1 MDTRLLNAFAVLAET
16 EHFGEASLKLC
27 ISQPALTK
35 QIKILES
42 QLGITLFQRGRQGA
56 KLTLEGQYLLNQCQ
70 SVLREVRLLEKQARQ
85 LIEPQKIE
93 LYAGFGLS
101 SLSFITPL
109 LAKFKQ
115 DYPDITVHIDDMPSN
130 IMEDKVLLGELDLAF
145 SRLPISEPL
154 KGIPLVQER
163 LMLAIPTQT
172 IMVLEAD
179 GDPLHYFNTLGLIQL
194 APEKGK
200 KLYQQIHAFLKH
212 HQIKPR
218 VLQQSQDIQTQLAL
232 VAAGLGMALVPKN
245 AELICDKQKVTLL
258 PLSGLYTQWEIGVIW
273 NNNIQNKDRDVF
285 IKIIPEEINKL
296 K

>member
-1 MDTRLLNAFAVLAET
+1 MDTRLLNAFVVLAET
-16 EHFGEASLKLC
+16 EHFGEASSRLC

-35 QIKILES
+35 QIKTLET

-56 KLTLEGQYLLNQCQ
+56 KLTPEGQYLLNQSQ

-115 DYPDITVHIDDMPSN
+115 KYPNITVHIDDMPSN
-130 IMEDKVLLGELDLAF
+130 IMEDKLLLSELDLAF

-154 KGIPLVQER
+154 KGLQLAQER
-163 LMLAIPTQT
+163 LMLAVPIQNIT
-172 IMVLEAD
+172 VLEVD
-179 GDPLHYFNTLGLIQL
+179 DNPLHYFDTLGLIQL
-194 APEKGK
+194 VPEKGE
-200 KLYQQIHAFLKH
+200 KLYQQIHAFLKY

-232 VAAGLGMALVPKN
+232 VAAGLGVALVPKS

-258 PLSGLYTQWEIGVIW
+258 PLSGLYTQWEIGIIW
-273 NNNIQNKDRDVF
+273 NNNIKNKERDLLINIVS
-285 IKIIPEEINKL
+285 EEIDIT
-296 K
+296 

>member
-1 MDTRLLNAFAVLAET
+1 MDTRLLNAFVVLAET
-16 EHFGEASLKLC
+16 EHFGEASSKLC

-35 QIKILES
+35 QIKTLES
-42 QLGITLFQRGRQGA
+42 QLGVTLFQRGRQGA

-70 SVLREVRLLEKQARQ
+70 SVLREVYLLEKQARQ

-130 IMEDKVLLGELDLAF
+130 IMEEKLLLGELDLAF

-154 KGIPLVQER
+154 KGLQLAQER
-163 LMLAIPTQT
+163 LMLAVPIQNIT
-172 IMVLEAD
+172 VLEVD
-179 GDPLHYFNTLGLIQL
+179 DNPLHYFETLGLIQL
-194 APEKGK
+194 VPEKGK
-200 KLYQQIHAFLKH
+200 KLYQQIHDFLKY

-232 VAAGLGMALVPKN
+232 VAAGLGVALVPKS
-245 AELICDKQKVTLL
+245 AEPICDKQKVTLL
-258 PLSGLYTQWEIGVIW
+258 PLSGLYTQWEIGIIW
-273 NNNIQNKDRDVF
+273 NNNIKNKERDLL
-285 IKIIPEEINKL
+285 INIIS
-296 K
+296 

>member
-35 QIKILES
+35 QIKTLES

-179 GDPLHYFNTLGLIQL
+179 DDPLHYFNTLGLIQL

-285 IKIIPEEINKL
+285 IKIIPDEINKL
-296 K
+296 

>member
-1 MDTRLLNAFAVLAET
+1 MDTRLLNAFVVLAET
-16 EHFGEASLKLC
+16 EHFGEASSRLC

-35 QIKILES
+35 QIKTLET

-56 KLTLEGQYLLNQCQ
+56 KLTPEGQYLLNQSQ

-115 DYPDITVHIDDMPSN
+115 KYPNITVHIDDMPSN
-130 IMEDKVLLGELDLAF
+130 IMEDKLLLSELDLAF

-154 KGIPLVQER
+154 KGLQLAQER
-163 LMLAIPTQT
+163 LMLAVPIQNIT
-172 IMVLEAD
+172 VLEVD
-179 GDPLHYFNTLGLIQL
+179 DNPLHYFDTLGLIQL
-194 APEKGK
+194 VPEKGE
-200 KLYQQIHAFLKH
+200 KLYQQIHAFLKY

-232 VAAGLGMALVPKN
+232 VAAGLGVAFVPN
-245 AELICDKQKVTLL
+245 SAEFICDKQKVTLL
-258 PLSGLYTQWEIGVIW
+258 PLSSLYTQWEIGIIW
-273 NNNIQNKDRDVF
+273 NNNIKNKERDLLINIVS
-285 IKIIPEEINKL
+285 EEIDIT
-296 K
+296 

>member
-1 MDTRLLNAFAVLAET
+1 MDTRLLNAFVVLAET
-16 EHFGEASLKLC
+16 EHFGEASSRLC

-35 QIKILES
+35 QIKTLES

-109 LAKFKQ
+109 LAKIKQ
-115 DYPDITVHIDDMPSN
+115 DHPDITVHIDDMPSN
-130 IMEDKVLLGELDLAF
+130 IMEDKLLLGELDLAF

-154 KGIPLVQER
+154 KGLQLAQER
-163 LMLAIPTQT
+163 LMLAVPIQNIT
-172 IMVLEAD
+172 VLEVD
-179 GDPLHYFNTLGLIQL
+179 DNPLRYFETLGLIQL
-194 APEKGK
+194 VPEKGK
-200 KLYQQIHAFLKH
+200 KLYQQIHDFLKY

-232 VAAGLGMALVPKN
+232 VAAGLGVAFVPKS

-258 PLSGLYTQWEIGVIW
+258 PLSGLYTQWEIGIIW
-273 NNNIQNKDRDVF
+273 NNNIKNKDRDL
-285 IKIIPEEINKL
+285 IINIISEEIDIV
-296 K
+296 